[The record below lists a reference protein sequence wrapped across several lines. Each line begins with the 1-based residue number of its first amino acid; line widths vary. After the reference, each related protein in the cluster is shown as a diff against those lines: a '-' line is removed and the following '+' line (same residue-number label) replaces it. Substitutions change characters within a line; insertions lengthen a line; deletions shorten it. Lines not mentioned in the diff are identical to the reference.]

1 MRFTPAT
8 RRNNPLRADLTAM
21 IDVIF
26 QLLIFFLVSATYAPP
41 EGHLELALR
50 AEHQEAGAAA
60 DLVPQLL
67 EVQRR
72 GDESIFL
79 LGQVEVRDQDALMV
93 LLESLPK
100 QGGLFVRAQDTATVE
115 GAIAALQAARD
126 AGFEKVT
133 YVPPAQ

>member
-8 RRNNPLRADLTAM
+8 RRNTLLRADLTAM
-21 IDVIF
+21 IDIIF
-26 QLLIFFLVSATYAPP
+26 QLLIFFLLSTTYAPP
-41 EGHLELALR
+41 EGHLEPALR

-72 GDESIFL
+72 GDQTIFIV
-79 LGQVEVRDQDALMV
+79 GQVEVRDEDSLVAL
-93 LLESLPK
+93 LASLPK

-126 AGFEKVT
+126 AQFEKVT